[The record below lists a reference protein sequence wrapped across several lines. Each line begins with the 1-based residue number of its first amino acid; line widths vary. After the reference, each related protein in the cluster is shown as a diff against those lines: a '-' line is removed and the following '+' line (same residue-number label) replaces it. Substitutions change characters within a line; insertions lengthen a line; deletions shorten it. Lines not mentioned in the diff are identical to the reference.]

1 MQSSIRTLLFALS
14 ILLLLSFTGT
24 NRDIDW
30 KEVAELKSLQTVE
43 PRPVMIELY
52 ADWCGWC
59 KKMEKTTF
67 IDPEVAEYLDHHYY
81 TTKINGEHK
90 YEINLLGKSMTPIQL
105 IRELKIEGYPTLLF
119 LDEELQL
126 KKIEPGYKTPN
137 QLIRV
142 LKKNRD

>member
-1 MQSSIRTLLFALS
+1 MLSPAKSILFVIP
-14 ILLLLSFTGT
+14 ILLLSSFSTR
-24 NRDIDW
+24 NRVIDW
-30 KEVAELKSLQTVE
+30 KEVTELKALQAAE

-67 IDPEVAEYLDHHYY
+67 VDSEVAAYLDEHYY

-90 YEINLLGKSMTPIQL
+90 YQVNLLGKSMTPIEL

-119 LDEELQL
+119 LDEELQVR
-126 KKIEPGYKTPN
+126 KIEPGYKTAN

-142 LKKNRD
+142 LKKNRN

>member
-1 MQSSIRTLLFALS
+1 MHSPIKSIILGFC
-14 ILLLLSFTGT
+14 ILLLASFADKHT
-24 NRDIDW
+24 DIDW
-30 KEVAELKSLQTVE
+30 KNVEDLKALQVKE
-43 PRPVMIELY
+43 RRPVMIELY

-67 IDPEVAEYLDHHYY
+67 LDPEVAAYLSEHYY

-90 YEINLLGKSMTPIQL
+90 YQVDLLGKSMTPIEL

-119 LDEELQL
+119 LDEELNL
-126 KKIEPGYKTPN
+126 RKIEPGYKTAN

-142 LKKNRD
+142 LKKNKD

>member
-14 ILLLLSFTGT
+14 ILLLLSFTGR
-24 NRDIDW
+24 NKDIDW
-30 KEVAELKSLQTVE
+30 KEVTELKSLQAIE

-67 IDPEVAEYLDHHYY
+67 IDPEVAEYLDLHYY

-105 IRELKIEGYPTLLF
+105 IRELEIEGYPTLLF

-126 KKIEPGYKTPN
+126 KNIEPGYKTPN

-142 LKKNRD
+142 LKKNVD